1 MSCCGFFGTFCVFT
15 VLVQLFCGVFRFLY
29 QQIIGPALYGSS
41 IDFKKY
47 GKWALV
53 TGATDGIGKEYAR
66 SLAKRGLNIILVSR
80 TLSKLETVA
89 KEIEEQFNV
98 ETMVIDVNFTSGLE
112 IYDKIKEKIQGK
124 EIGILINNV
133 GMGTACPDYFLALP
147 DRNRVIPDMV
157 NCNALSIPMMCNIIL
172 PQMYERK
179 NGLIINISSLSAIV
193 PAGCLTTYAATK
205 SFAHKFSEDLA
216 MEYKK
221 HGILV
226 QSVVPGPVA
235 TNMTRLKKG
244 TWMAPKAN
252 VFVESALKTVGIA
265 PYTTGY
271 YPHAIL
277 QIAAQWSKFLVP
289 NYMTNMTLKTM
300 ENVRNR
306 AIKKGIYTPVSQ

>member
-1 MSCCGFFGTFCVFT
+1 M
-15 VLVQLFCGVFRFLY
+15 
-29 QQIIGPALYGSS
+29 
-41 IDFKKY
+41 
-47 GKWALV
+47 
-53 TGATDGIGKEYAR
+53 
-66 SLAKRGLNIILVSR
+66 VSR

-98 ETMVIDVNFTSGLE
+98 ETVVIDVNFTAGLE
-112 IYDKIKEKIQGK
+112 IYDKIKQKIQGK

-133 GMGTACPDYFLALP
+133 GMGVVAPDYFLSVP
-147 DRNRVIPDMV
+147 DRDQLIPDMIK
-157 NCNALSIPMMCNIIL
+157 CNALSIPMMCSIIL

-179 NGLIINISSLSAIV
+179 RGLIINISSLSAIV

-205 SFAHKFSEDLA
+205 SFAHKFSEDLS
-216 MEYKK
+216 MEYGK
-221 HGILV
+221 HGIVV

-244 TWMAPKAN
+244 TWMAPKAS
-252 VFVESALKTVGIA
+252 VFVESALKTVEIA

-277 QIAAQWSKFLVP
+277 QITAQAAKFLAP
-289 NYMTNMTLKTM
+289 SYMTRATLKTM

-306 AIKKGIYTPVSQ
+306 NIKKGIYTPVNQ